1 MSEWF
6 YHPVTEWGKE
16 IAEKLTQDNGIRIDV
31 HEVLRKLEPIWI
43 NTQEKAFQ
51 HERLNK
57 IFSSDDA
64 WFWKHL
70 MDASEKLAEIQR
82 VAEEYN
88 RLSIEDVAWGWM
100 IPPRKIL
107 DILGVPEDE

>member
-6 YHPVTEWGKE
+6 YYPVTEWGKE

-31 HEVLRKLEPIWI
+31 HEVLRKLEPTWI

-57 IFSSDDA
+57 IFSSDDE

-70 MDASEKLAEIQR
+70 MDASEKLEAIRGIITREPIYQYLP
-82 VAEEYN
+82 VNMEETI
-88 RLSIEDVAWGWM
+88 RDIIEVMDV
-100 IPPRKIL
+100 
-107 DILGVPEDE
+107 E